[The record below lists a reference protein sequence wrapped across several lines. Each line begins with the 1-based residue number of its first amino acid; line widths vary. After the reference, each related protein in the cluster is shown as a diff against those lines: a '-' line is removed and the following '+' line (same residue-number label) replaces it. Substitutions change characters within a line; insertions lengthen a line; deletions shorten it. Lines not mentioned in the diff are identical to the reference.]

1 MRHGQKF
8 RTSEQSSFKCAIVKQ
23 VSTREKGPGW
33 CIAKSHRIVEQTEM
47 SCGLQIERAN
57 QEVKQRE
64 AEVEKKLAEAK
75 QALEEA
81 AQREAGARRATAEL
95 QRLDKQLSARKLDAK
110 ELQVGPS
117 SQCAYHSFNCRQIH
131 PWLAHWYLPCCRLP
145 QSSVLP
151 GFWAFHIRMRLS

>member
-1 MRHGQKF
+1 M
-8 RTSEQSSFKCAIVKQ
+8 
-23 VSTREKGPGW
+23 
-33 CIAKSHRIVEQTEM
+33 
-47 SCGLQIERAN
+47 QIERAN

-110 ELQVGPS
+110 ELQVATGPQVAYIQLSNSAGKLSRGLVHCLPLQSLCFRGRTPEHFGPS
-117 SQCAYHSFNCRQIH
+117 YMDPSELTI
-131 PWLAHWYLPCCRLP
+131 LAE
-145 QSSVLP
+145 
-151 GFWAFHIRMRLS
+151 LSCDA